1 MISAISEDPASF
13 KVHLLIVGFTNQLYR
28 ISTFIIFIDKA
39 LDIYIHIYITESCNE
54 AKACYV

>member
-13 KVHLLIVGFTNQLYR
+13 KVHLLIVGLTNQLYR

-39 LDIYIHIYITESCNE
+39 LDIYPHIYHG
-54 AKACYV
+54 KL